1 MAIYALLISPL
12 GGPTVKLLANTF
24 VDNLSIDAIDGGF
37 ADTLEVH
44 HLKWENPQWKVEAQY
59 AFIDIT
65 WRCLFE
71 PRVCLNELTLEN
83 ATLTQRSSA
92 PADENETS
100 PNDKLE
106 LPLPIDIGYLALSN
120 IKLALLTTTIE
131 IDELELVDF
140 EGNKAED
147 NKKYA
152 LVKEISVGIS
162 GENYYEVKSGILEGE
177 MIVIGGYRAL
187 SKELSHGDLVIL
199 KNQGQ
204 YKNDE

>member
-1 MAIYALLISPL
+1 MRKRTLSTILLSPIFLLVAIYALLISPL

-140 EGNKAED
+140 EGNKA
-147 NKKYA
+147 
-152 LVKEISVGIS
+152 L
-162 GENYYEVKSGILEGE
+162 
-177 MIVIGGYRAL
+177 
-187 SKELSHGDLVIL
+187 
-199 KNQGQ
+199 
-204 YKNDE
+204 